1 MKSIQFNPTASETPN
16 FHNIIVTITASEFLT
31 KELAEKIAL
40 AQWNNSNLASNIIS
54 FVHDYKIKTDCF
66 SVIAENQNGNVI
78 GRLFCIQ
85 NDNNSK
91 LWYYG
96 DLFVIPEYRRMHIAQ
111 RMLETAI
118 EIIKDKG
125 GNVLRCYVEPENQAS
140 LNLQKKFS
148 FEQKPYQNFLDLIND
163 GRLMFEKKFL
173 PFHSENAER
182 DEKLLTNIKE
192 DNL

>member
-31 KELAEKIAL
+31 KDLAEKIAL
-40 AQWNNSNLASNIIS
+40 AQWNNSNLASNIIG

-66 SVIAENQNGNVI
+66 NVIAENEKGNVI

-85 NDNNSK
+85 NDNNPK

-96 DLFVIPEYRRMHIAQ
+96 DLFVISEYRRMHIAQ

-118 EIIKDKG
+118 EIINDKG
-125 GNVLRCYVEPENQAS
+125 GNILRCYVEPENQAS

-148 FEQKPYQNFLDLIND
+148 FEQKPYQNFLDLTND
-163 GRLMFEKKFL
+163 GRLMFEKRF
-173 PFHSENAER
+173 
-182 DEKLLTNIKE
+182 
-192 DNL
+192 